1 MNLSEIEIIKQAK
14 QGDKLALLT
23 LYNQYLPLFKKLC
36 RNRADYSNVLEVDD
50 LLQECFLALESA
62 VNSYRFEREAS
73 FKTYLYSCVKWH
85 LNRVITKH
93 STLTEKQLS
102 LILQIKKFRENYEKE
117 HGRMPDDGL
126 VMREFFISRDYL
138 RELDILKD
146 LKVTSIDVPI
156 GEDDESTLAEL
167 LPGVTDLEEK
177 TIKKLSVAEFWE
189 ILNDVVLPA
198 ESEVIKLFYL
208 DNLTVSQIAAH
219 TGDTERQ
226 VRQLQQQALKKLR
239 MQRKIKEII

>member
-167 LPGVTDLEEK
+167 LTGVTDLEEK
-177 TIKKLSVAEFWE
+177 TIKKLSIAEFWE

-208 DNLTVSQIAAH
+208 YNLTVSQIAAH

>member
-1 MNLSEIEIIKQAK
+1 MDLSEIKTITQAK
-14 QGDKLALLT
+14 QGDKLALLA

-62 VNSYRFEREAS
+62 TNSYSFEREAS
-73 FKTYLYSCVKWH
+73 FKTYLYSCV
-85 LNRVITKH
+85 T
-93 STLTEKQLS
+93 
-102 LILQIKKFRENYEKE
+102 LILQIKKFRENYEKQ
-117 HGRMPDDGL
+117 HGRMPDNAL

-138 RELDILKD
+138 RELDILKE

-156 GEDDESTLAEL
+156 GEDNESTLAEL

-177 TIKKLSVAEFWE
+177 TVKRLSIAEFWE
-189 ILNDVVLPA
+189 ILNDVLLPA
-198 ESEVIKLFYL
+198 ECEVIKLFYL
-208 DNLTVSQIAAH
+208 DNLTVAKIAEN
-219 TGDTERQ
+219 TGDTEKQ

-239 MQRKIKEII
+239 MRKKIKEII

>member
-1 MNLSEIEIIKQAK
+1 MDLSEIKTITQAK
-14 QGDKLALLT
+14 QGDKLALLA

-62 VNSYRFEREAS
+62 TNSYSFEREAS

-85 LNRVITKH
+85 LTRVIAKH
-93 STLTEKQLS
+93 SNVTENQLT
-102 LILQIKKFRENYEKE
+102 LILQIKKFRENYEKQ
-117 HGRMPDDGL
+117 HGRMPDNAL

-138 RELDILKD
+138 RELDILK
-146 LKVTSIDVPI
+146 VTSIDVPI
-156 GEDDESTLAEL
+156 GEDNESTLAEL

-177 TIKKLSVAEFWE
+177 TVKRLSIAEFWE
-189 ILNDVVLPA
+189 ILNDVLLPA
-198 ESEVIKLFYL
+198 ECEVIKLFYL
-208 DNLTVSQIAAH
+208 DNLTVAKIAEN
-219 TGDTERQ
+219 TGDTEKQ

-239 MQRKIKEII
+239 MRKKIKEII

>member
-1 MNLSEIEIIKQAK
+1 MDLSEIKTITQAK
-14 QGDKLALLT
+14 QGDKLALLA

-62 VNSYRFEREAS
+62 TNSYSFEREAS

-85 LNRVITKH
+85 LTRVIAKH
-93 STLTEKQLS
+93 SNVTE
-102 LILQIKKFRENYEKE
+102 
-117 HGRMPDDGL
+117 RMPDNAL

-138 RELDILKD
+138 RELDILKE

-156 GEDDESTLAEL
+156 GEDNESTLAEL

-177 TIKKLSVAEFWE
+177 TVKRLSIAEFWE
-189 ILNDVVLPA
+189 ILNDVLLPA
-198 ESEVIKLFYL
+198 ECEVIKLFYL
-208 DNLTVSQIAAH
+208 DNLTVAKIAEN
-219 TGDTERQ
+219 TGDTEKQ

-239 MQRKIKEII
+239 MRKKIKEII